1 MTALKEIAKALR
13 EALAE
18 HATSFHKQ
26 RTLVLVPIEALK
38 QAANALEAQQPT
50 EAECRK
56 VLAEQCRASLGY
68 VETGNYISHGLD
80 VVLPARFALAAM
92 MRLTR
97 PSNGDRDA
105 VLEEAAKACR
115 NRLHPMSNS
124 FSPSATENAACV
136 AAIRALK
143 TKDTPNA

>member
-1 MTALKEIAKALR
+1 MTHPLSKALR
-13 EALAE
+13 ELGEKLDGEGAV
-18 HATSFHKQ
+18 
-26 RTLVLVPIEALK
+26 TLDEKADMDEAAEALD
-38 QAANALEAQQPT
+38 ARAYT